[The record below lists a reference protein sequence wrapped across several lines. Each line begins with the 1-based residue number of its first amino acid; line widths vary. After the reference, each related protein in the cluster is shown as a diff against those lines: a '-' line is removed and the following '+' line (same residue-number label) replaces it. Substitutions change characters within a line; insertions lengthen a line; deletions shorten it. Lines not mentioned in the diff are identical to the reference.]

1 MHNLKRYCLRQ
12 PDGLFQLCVGGSAEI
27 MPRRPG
33 LPTPDEVQL
42 PAVAGGYGLEETV
55 LLPID
60 LVSINVPTF
69 FVAGLR

>member
-27 MPRRPG
+27 TLRRQ
-33 LPTPDEVQL
+33 VCQL
-42 PAVAGGYGLEETV
+42 RMKYNCLLLLGVWLEETV

-60 LVSINVPTF
+60 LVGINVPTC
-69 FVAGLR
+69 FVAGLS